1 MGPLTSKTYP
11 TVWGT
16 IRGKVTLCL
25 SQDDN
30 KNNKIDQ
37 WTFVLKKKNNKK
49 KKKKEHTHINQ
60 CLEKSIVI
68 ILQEMVCRLQ

>member
-1 MGPLTSKTYP
+1 MGPLTSKTKP

-25 SQDDN
+25 SQDEN

-37 WTFVLKKKNNKK
+37 WTFVLKKKKK
-49 KKKKEHTHINQ
+49 KQKEK
-60 CLEKSIVI
+60 EKRAYSH
-68 ILQEMVCRLQ
+68 QPMS